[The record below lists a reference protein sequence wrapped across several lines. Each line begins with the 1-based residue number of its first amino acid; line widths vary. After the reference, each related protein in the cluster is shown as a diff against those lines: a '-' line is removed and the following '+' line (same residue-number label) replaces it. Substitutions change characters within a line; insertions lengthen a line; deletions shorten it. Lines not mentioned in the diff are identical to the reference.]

1 MLLLYDTVY
10 STVHPAVVVFG
21 DLPGVTGPHVVLQYP
36 VWSCSI
42 PCGLVMV
49 ATRENMFRRAHALRC
64 TLMLPFCAR
73 GSVVVPR
80 GT

>member
-1 MLLLYDTVY
+1 MSLLYDTVY

-49 ATRENMFRRAHALRC
+49 AM
-64 TLMLPFCAR
+64 
-73 GSVVVPR
+73 
-80 GT
+80 